1 MPALF
6 VIVSPL
12 PRHTL
17 LPKLRHTRLLQLCH
31 ARLRSGI
38 LPAQRAVVR
47 DPRVR
52 KDDDLAH
59 LVMPDSDRVSC
70 RCKLQW

>member
-17 LPKLRHTRLLQLCH
+17 LPKFRHTRLLQLRHARLLQLRH

-38 LPAQRAVVR
+38 LPMQTAVVR

-52 KDDDLAH
+52 KDDDL
-59 LVMPDSDRVSC
+59 
-70 RCKLQW
+70 